1 MISMRRQ
8 SQDYVLHVPE
18 DVEFAVEFRIPKTTG
33 PKFKALLQ
41 SYGLELTRIR
51 KKPTYEANEKKK
63 YSDDNL

>member
-41 SYGLELTRIR
+41 SYGLELTKIR
-51 KKPTYEANEKKK
+51 KKT
-63 YSDDNL
+63 NLRSE